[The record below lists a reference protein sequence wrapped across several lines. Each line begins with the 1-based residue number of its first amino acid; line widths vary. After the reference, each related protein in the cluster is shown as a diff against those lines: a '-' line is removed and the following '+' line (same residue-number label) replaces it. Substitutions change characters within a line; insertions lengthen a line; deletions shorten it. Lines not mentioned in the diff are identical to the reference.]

1 MQFSFHN
8 PTQIQFGRGQI
19 ASIARLIPQDAKVL
33 VLYGGGSIKSN
44 GVYDQVC
51 AALKAH
57 QWEEFGGIEPN
68 PAVETLDRAVA
79 RVKAEGFD
87 FLLAVGG
94 GSIIDGTKYVAA
106 AARYDGY
113 GWDILSGKH
122 KVRDALPLGA
132 ILTLPAT
139 GSESNAAAVISR
151 TATAEK
157 RSFLS
162 PAVYPVFAVL
172 DPDTMS
178 SLPDRQLANG
188 LVDAFV
194 HICEQ
199 YLTVPTGAMVQ
210 EGFAEALL
218 RNLVVLAGQFDQR
231 HTLEWREN
239 LMWTANQA
247 LNGLIGAGVPH
258 DWATHAIGHEFTA
271 LYGLDHA
278 QTLALVQPA
287 LLRVCFERKAPKLT
301 QMGHNVFGLEG
312 DNVAHRTIDIMEQL
326 YRSVGVGTRL
336 SDYQLDKNDV
346 LHQVIT
352 ALEGHGMT
360 TLGHQRDVD
369 LHTVDAIL
377 RQAE

>member
-1 MQFSFHN
+1 MQFTFHN

-19 ASIARLIPQDAKVL
+19 ASVARLIPRDAKVL
-33 VLYGGGSIKSN
+33 VLYGGGSIKAN
-44 GVYDQVC
+44 GVYDQV
-51 AALKAH
+51 AEALKAH
-57 QWEEFGGIEPN
+57 QWAEFAGIEPN
-68 PAVETLDRAVA
+68 PTVETLDKAVA
-79 RVKAEGFD
+79 RVKDEGFD

-94 GSIIDGTKYVAA
+94 GSVVDGTKYVAA
-106 AARYDGY
+106 AACYEGY

-122 KVRDALPLGA
+122 KVRQALPLGA

-157 RSFLS
+157 RSFLA
-162 PAVYPVFAVL
+162 PAVFPVFAVL

-210 EGFAEALL
+210 DGFAEALL

-231 HTLEWREN
+231 RTLEWREN

-247 LNGLIGAGVPH
+247 LNGLIGVGVPH

-278 QTLALVQPA
+278 QTLALVHPA
-287 LLRVCFERKAPKLT
+287 LLRVCLVQKEAKLT
-301 QMGHNVFGLEG
+301 QMGRNVFGLEG
-312 DNVAHRTIDIMEQL
+312 EGIANRTIDIIENL
-326 YRSVGVGTRL
+326 FRSVGVGTRL
-336 SDYQLDKNDV
+336 GDYQLDKNDV
-346 LHQVIT
+346 LLQVLT

-360 TLGHQRDVD
+360 RLGHQRDVD
-369 LHTVDAIL
+369 LHTVDAII
-377 RQAE
+377 RKAE

>member
-19 ASIARLIPQDAKVL
+19 ASISRLIPQDAKVL

-51 AALKAH
+51 AALKGH

-79 RVKAEGFD
+79 RVRAEGFD

-106 AARYDGY
+106 AAKYDGY

-162 PAVYPVFAVL
+162 PAVYPQFAVL

-178 SLPDRQLANG
+178 SLPDRQLGNG

-218 RNLVVLAGQFDQR
+218 RNLVVLAGHFDQR

-278 QTLALVQPA
+278 QTLALVHPA
-287 LLRVCFERKAPKLT
+287 LLRVCIERKEAKLT
-301 QMGHNVFGLEG
+301 QMGRNVFGLEG
-312 DNVAHRTIDIMEQL
+312 DGIAHRTIDLIEQL

-336 SDYQLDKNDV
+336 GDYQLDKTDV
-346 LHQVIT
+346 LHQVLT

-369 LHTVDAIL
+369 LATVDAIL
-377 RQAE
+377 RRAE

>member
-1 MQFSFHN
+1 MQFAFHN
-8 PTQIQFGRGQI
+8 PTKIQFGRGQI
-19 ASIARLIPQDAKVL
+19 ASISRLIPQDAKVL

-44 GVYDQVC
+44 GVYDQVS
-51 AALKAH
+51 AALKDH
-57 QWEEFGGIEPN
+57 QWEAFGGIEPN
-68 PAVETLDRAVA
+68 PTVETLDKAVA
-79 RVKAEGFD
+79 RVKAEGFT
-87 FLLAVGG
+87 FLLGVGG
-94 GSIIDGTKYVAA
+94 GSVVDGTKYVAA
-106 AARYDGY
+106 ASLYEGY
-113 GWDILSGKH
+113 GWDILAGKH
-122 KVRDALPLGA
+122 KVTEALPVGA

-157 RSFLS
+157 RSFLA
-162 PAVYPVFAVL
+162 PAVYPAFAVL
-172 DPDTMS
+172 DPDTMT

-194 HICEQ
+194 HVCEQ

-218 RNLVVLAGQFDQR
+218 RNLVVLASQYEQR

-287 LLRVCFERKAPKLT
+287 LLRVCFESKQAKLN

-312 DNVAHRTIDIMEQL
+312 DNVGHRTIDIIENL
-326 YRSVGVGTRL
+326 YRSVGMGTRL
-336 SDYQLDKNDV
+336 GDYQLDKDDV
-346 LHQVIT
+346 LLQVMT

-360 TLGHQRDVD
+360 RLGHQRDVD
-369 LHTVDAIL
+369 LNTVDAIL
-377 RQAE
+377 RRTQ